1 MIQQSQ
7 SLTNKEIYFTTA
19 TKPQHDDSSIS
30 RIWRPFRTRYSSN
43 HLKSEFLYFDSTVIK
58 YGSKLQTVKFSFSHR
73 LVPSENESL
82 SQPMLSTIC
91 DAATGVKERSEF
103 ILDELFGH
111 TILDIDIRI
120 RRKLCEWWRANHV
133 KYNHMLF
140 SNINLDTVMSIC
152 GSGNTTTR
160 SSTTICS
167 GILRENMIRK
177 IEKKCN

>member
-1 MIQQSQ
+1 MTLQ
-7 SLTNKEIYFTTA
+7 SLEYGDHFARDI
-19 TKPQHDDSSIS
+19 Q
-30 RIWRPFRTRYSSN
+30 
-43 HLKSEFLYFDSTVIK
+43 VITWK
-58 YGSKLQTVKFSFSHR
+58 VNFCVLIQLSLNMDQSYKLSK
-73 LVPSENESL
+73 SENEPM

-91 DAATGVKERSEF
+91 DAATGVKELSEF

-120 RRKLCEWWRANHV
+120 GRELCEWWRTNHV
-133 KYNHMLF
+133 KYNQMLY

-152 GSGNTTTR
+152 DSGNTTKR
-160 SSTTICS
+160 SFTTICN